1 MYLQS
6 SSSEEEGQIPSNSKQ
21 MKPTVS
27 VLPKRK
33 YVKKD
38 SLVKAIVSSSASE
51 EDEEAYSG
59 GKASKKT
66 KTEASENLNKRKRT
80 KKDSLKK

>member
-1 MYLQS
+1 MYFQQS
-6 SSSEEEGQIPSNSKQ
+6 KGKSN
-21 MKPTVS
+21 
-27 VLPKRK
+27 RK
-33 YVKKD
+33 
-38 SLVKAIVSSSASE
+38 SPVKAIVSSSAPE
-51 EDEEAYSG
+51 EDEEEVYSG